1 MEETIKLN
9 VYDENDNIIK
19 TVEAQFVELRFG
31 TIRGLMELLN
41 VENID
46 DTGELLKTV
55 YQAWDK
61 LISIMNKMFPDL
73 NEDDWDNLKLSEV
86 VPVLLQILRTSFVQI
101 LSIPTESKN

>member
-31 TIRGLMELLN
+31 TIRKLMELLN

-61 LISIMNKMFPDL
+61 LTSIMNKMFPDL
-73 NEDDWDNLKLSEV
+73 DEDDWDNLKLSEV

>member
-9 VYDENDNIIK
+9 VYDEDDNIIK

-61 LISIMNKMFPDL
+61 LTSIMNKMFPDL

-86 VPVLLQILRTSFVQI
+86 IPVLLRILRTSFVQI

>member
-1 MEETIKLN
+1 MEEKIKLN
-9 VYDENDNIIK
+9 VYDESDNIIK

-61 LISIMNKMFPDL
+61 LTSIMNKMFPDL

>member
-61 LISIMNKMFPDL
+61 LTSIMNKMFPDL

-86 VPVLLQILRTSFVQI
+86 IPVLLRILRTSFVQI

>member
-41 VENID
+41 VENIE

-61 LISIMNKMFPDL
+61 LTLIMKKMFPDL

-86 VPVLLQILRTSFVQI
+86 VPVFLQILRTSFVQI

>member
-61 LISIMNKMFPDL
+61 LTSIMNKMFPDL

-86 VPVLLQILRTSFVQI
+86 VPVLLQILRISFVQI

>member
-61 LISIMNKMFPDL
+61 LTSIMNKMFPDL

>member
-61 LISIMNKMFPDL
+61 LTSIMHKMFPDL

>member
-46 DTGELLKTV
+46 DTGELLKIV

-61 LISIMNKMFPDL
+61 LTSIMNKMFPDL

-86 VPVLLQILRTSFVQI
+86 IPVLLRILRTSFVQI

>member
-61 LISIMNKMFPDL
+61 LTSIMNKMFPDL

-86 VPVLLQILRTSFVQI
+86 VPVLIQILRTSFVQI

>member
-61 LISIMNKMFPDL
+61 LTSIMNKMFPDL

-86 VPVLLQILRTSFVQI
+86 VPVLFQILRT
-101 LSIPTESKN
+101 